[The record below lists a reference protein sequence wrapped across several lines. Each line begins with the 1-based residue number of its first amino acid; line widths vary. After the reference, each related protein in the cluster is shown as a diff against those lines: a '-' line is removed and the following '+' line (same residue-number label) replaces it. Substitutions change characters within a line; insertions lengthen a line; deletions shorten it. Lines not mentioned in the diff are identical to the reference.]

1 MKKRSITILLMITAL
16 FVVLSA
22 NVFAA
27 TPSSCDPLFIERYH
41 YCPFNVAEEY
51 YLTKSVGTHY
61 NSDGTVA
68 IEETGYKYE
77 FDKNGNLI
85 RQTQDNGYGDWEY
98 VFSYDENN
106 NLNGLEQQ
114 NGRTAQ
120 YTFNDQLRLARADFL
135 REIRVYR
142 YDDNG
147 RLGEEEVSYEGQ
159 NFLAK
164 YEYNEDGRL
173 KSIWDGEYS
182 TGISQSQLMFE
193 GETVYYYDDDGVLK
207 KSIYTSANGIG
218 DIYSVYEFD
227 ANGNNTKKST
237 YDNDGKL
244 TDVYEYT
251 YEKLNAAPVP
261 TAPSFVDVAAD
272 AYYAQ
277 AVAWATENGV
287 TKGTSETTFSPNQ
300 SCTRAQLVTFLWRA
314 AGEPEPQTTSNP
326 FTDVVAGSYYEKAVL
341 WAVEKGIT
349 KGVDVDKF
357 APEKT
362 CTRAQIVTFIYR
374 AAESPKVTGSNPF
387 TDVTQGD
394 YYNAILWAVENGITK
409 GVDVDK
415 FGPDQT
421 CTRAQGVTFLYR
433 GIGLY

>member
-27 TPSSCDPLFIERYH
+27 TPSSCDPLFIERY
-41 YCPFNVAEEY
+41 YSNCPFNVAEKY

-61 NSDGTVA
+61 KSDGTVA
-68 IEETGYKYE
+68 IEETGYEYE
-77 FDKNGNLI
+77 FDNNGNLI
-85 RQTQDNGYGDWEY
+85 RQTQNNGLEY
-98 VFSYDENN
+98 VFSYDKNN
-106 NLNGLEQQ
+106 NLIGLEQK
-114 NGRTAQ
+114 NGGTER
-120 YTFNDQLRLARADFL
+120 YTYIFDDQHKLARKDSSQGSTS
-135 REIRVYR
+135 YS

-147 RLGEEEVSYEGQ
+147 RLSVRGGAVVATGM
-159 NFLAK
+159 AHK
-164 YEYNEDGRL
+164 YTYSEDGRL
-173 KSIWDGEYS
+173 KSIIGTQYDYQYEPYKAYDVY
-182 TGISQSQLMFE
+182 
-193 GETVYYYDDDGVLK
+193 ETDYYYDDAGVLK
-207 KSIYTSANGIG
+207 KSSFAAEGRVYQ
-218 DIYSVYEFD
+218 YSVYEFD
-227 ANGNNTKKST
+227 ANGNNTKVSI
-237 YDNDGKL
+237 YNYDGKL